1 MVRKRNPRTDKQ
13 VRNAIADLLDEQADP
28 RLVFVTITDV
38 DVTPDHE
45 VATVYYASLDP
56 ELVRND
62 PRGPRGDKVAN
73 AHDVADALASVGPRI
88 RGAVSRRVGLRTTP
102 ELRFVADPV
111 QQQAQRVD
119 ELLRRIEPSQD
130 AETPVD
136 PSVYKAPRDE
146 N

>member
-28 RLVFVTITDV
+28 RLTFVTVTDV

-45 VATVYYASLDP
+45 VATVYYASLNPDV
-56 ELVRND
+56 VRND
-62 PRGPRGDKVAN
+62 PRGARGDKVATPT
-73 AHDVADALASVGPRI
+73 DVADALASVGPRI

-111 QQQAQRVD
+111 QEQAQRVD
-119 ELLRRIEPSQD
+119 ELLRRIDPSTET
-130 AETPVD
+130 ETPVD
-136 PSVYKAPRDE
+136 PSLYKAPRDE